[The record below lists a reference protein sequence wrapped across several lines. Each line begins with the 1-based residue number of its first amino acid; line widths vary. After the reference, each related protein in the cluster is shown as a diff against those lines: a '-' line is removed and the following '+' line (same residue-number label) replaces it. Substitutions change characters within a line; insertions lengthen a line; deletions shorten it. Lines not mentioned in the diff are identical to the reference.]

1 MVDFNAKRNLGQV
14 EFNYELYVGN
24 TYLEF
29 AEVLLDEATAG
40 YAPAVGDILCYKTDD
55 TNKHTKYDK
64 SDAALV
70 IMGIVDELKD
80 DNTTP
85 TPVTKISYAKN
96 ATVHYAALGYVGTL
110 NAAEKLTLKEA
121 LRAKNINLAD

>member
-1 MVDFNAKRNLGQV
+1 MVDWNAKRNLGQL
-14 EFNYELYVGN
+14 EMNYDLYVGN
-24 TYLEF
+24 TYLEL

-40 YAPAVGDILCYKTDD
+40 YTPAVGDILCYKTDD
-55 TNKHTKYDK
+55 SNKHQKYDK
-64 SDAALV
+64 TDGALV
-70 IMGIVDELKD
+70 IMGIVDELKE

-85 TPVTKISYAKN
+85 DPVIKIAYAKN
-96 ATVHYAALGYVGTL
+96 ATVHFAALGYTGTL